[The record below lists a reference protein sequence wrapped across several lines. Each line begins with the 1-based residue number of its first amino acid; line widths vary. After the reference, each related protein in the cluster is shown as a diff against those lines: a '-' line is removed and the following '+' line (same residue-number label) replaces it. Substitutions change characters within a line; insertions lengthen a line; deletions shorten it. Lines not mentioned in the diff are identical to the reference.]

1 MQSPFESAK
10 NEHLSDDSYKILK
23 HIYQFIHNDT
33 LKIKKFSRMQKREL
47 LMNVCGITEHAAKKV
62 IHMFNNPSEASE
74 NKTIGRP
81 RRPLTT
87 EYSSAVEEIILYNN
101 EKGQINTV
109 RRTMKMLEE
118 SYHMKVSYSI
128 LLRDMHALGFKYQK
142 GIRRNI
148 LHNSYSNMLYGEFYV
163 KERLA
168 NIDGKFNPNCPEVFL
183 DESYCHVDHS
193 AANTWVRPRGIVNE
207 SGRKPM
213 LVIFAA
219 FIVFKEGH
227 GRKAEVIKDS
237 VNVWPVKGSTS
248 RINDY
253 HGYFDAEKFERL
265 FETICHVIQYY
276 GPCIIHMDGASYH
289 KRRINSVPTSS
300 TKKDE
305 IVTWFLQNNLLLPQ
319 DNQRGD

>member
-1 MQSPFESAK
+1 
-10 NEHLSDDSYKILK
+10 
-23 HIYQFIHNDT
+23 
-33 LKIKKFSRMQKREL
+33 
-47 LMNVCGITEHAAKKV
+47 
-62 IHMFNNPSEASE
+62 
-74 NKTIGRP
+74 
-81 RRPLTT
+81 
-87 EYSSAVEEIILYNN
+87 
-101 EKGQINTV
+101 
-109 RRTMKMLEE
+109 
-118 SYHMKVSYSI
+118 
-128 LLRDMHALGFKYQK
+128 
-142 GIRRNI
+142 
-148 LHNSYSNMLYGEFYV
+148 MLYREFYV

-183 DESYCHVDHS
+183 DESYCHVDYS

-237 VNVWPVKGSTS
+237 VDVWPVKGVDS

-265 FETICHVIQYY
+265 FETICHAIQYY
-276 GPCIIHMDGASYH
+276 GSCIIHMDGASYH
-289 KRRINSVPTSS
+289 KRRINSVPTPS
-300 TKKDE
+300 TKIDE

-319 DNQRGD
+319 DNQRAYTPDPEESTSSLREKLVNSLLNIPEESLKSVWRKAVDKCMSYHYELHTVNATVDLDEEDQDAEIECI